1 MNRELGKV
9 QKLRDY
15 PIMISPNTVQSLRPE
30 LVFDTAHVYVIDI
43 LKEAKGQ
50 EHVSSGQS
58 REEDPDQPKSYRE

>member
-1 MNRELGKV
+1 
-9 QKLRDY
+9 
-15 PIMISPNTVQSLRPE
+15 MISPNTVQSLRPE